1 MNLGFYS
8 SARNFY
14 SLTHILFFKEV
25 YKMATLKKIF
35 PLAFKAKKDIGALIV
50 NILIHVIADVVAGL
64 IIGLLPILS
73 ILGGVI
79 GLYFTVSVILS
90 ILDYLKVLK

>member
-1 MNLGFYS
+1 
-8 SARNFY
+8 
-14 SLTHILFFKEV
+14 
-25 YKMATLKKIF
+25 MATLKKIF

-64 IIGLLPILS
+64 IIGLLPILG

-79 GLYFTVSVILS
+79 GFYFTVSVILS
-90 ILDYLKVLK
+90 ILDYLKIIK

>member
-1 MNLGFYS
+1 
-8 SARNFY
+8 
-14 SLTHILFFKEV
+14 
-25 YKMATLKKIF
+25 MATLKKIF

-50 NILIHVIADVVAGL
+50 NILVHALADIVAGL
-64 IIGLLPILS
+64 IIGLLPILG

-79 GLYFTVSVILS
+79 GLYFTASVILS